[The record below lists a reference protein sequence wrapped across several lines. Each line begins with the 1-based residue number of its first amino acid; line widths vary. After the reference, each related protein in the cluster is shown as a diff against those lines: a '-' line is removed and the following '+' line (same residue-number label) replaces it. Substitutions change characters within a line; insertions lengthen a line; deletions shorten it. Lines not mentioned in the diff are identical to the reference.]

1 VSQSYW
7 IGTGGRVDSAAT
19 GGSGKMRYTYD
30 SLGRVTL
37 VKDAN
42 GDTVETRAYL
52 EQNGNLSAITGS
64 QRSHRYDYDAYGQ
77 LISDSIVGIGK
88 RSFEYDVLN
97 RQKKVWDGLNTNPT
111 EFVYDSLYLTKV
123 IDPKGQ
129 DYQFGYNAVGWATW
143 NRDPAGGRDS
153 VWYSRDGEVTRTKNR
168 RNQFIRFAYDDVHRL
183 VKQWRT
189 AAPADTAFFTYN
201 TGAGANRVTASN
213 PYDTVTTYVSNH
225 GLVDSTKT
233 VFGGRTYTIRAK
245 YTSAGWLDSVTA
257 AGSAGSFLGRR
268 YLYNSGP
275 GTVSEIRLG
284 GKSASL
290 SYNNKL
296 QPTSTT
302 FTGGA
307 VTWRD
312 FIIAEPV
319 ARVEPDP
326 DYPNLANFGRR
337 LEHQQGRIRSH
348 FRTGGSADLGNFF
361 GYDKLDRIQADT
373 FAMVEKDLCSWD
385 ADQGWVCP
393 APTVD
398 SVHVYSYDGA
408 GNRTDLSGT
417 YNTGNRITAFDG
429 CSYATDTTGSVTSRT
444 CGSQTVRFHWTAENW
459 LKALKVV
466 GGDSLD
472 FRYGPWPMRCT

>member
-1 VSQSYW
+1 
-7 IGTGGRVDSAAT
+7 
-19 GGSGKMRYTYD
+19 M
-30 SLGRVTL
+30 
-37 VKDAN
+37 
-42 GDTVETRAYL
+42 
-52 EQNGNLSAITGS
+52 
-64 QRSHRYDYDAYGQ
+64 
-77 LISDSIVGIGK
+77 
-88 RSFEYDVLN
+88 
-97 RQKKVWDGLNTNPT
+97 
-111 EFVYDSLYLTKV
+111 
-123 IDPKGQ
+123 
-129 DYQFGYNAVGWATW
+129 
-143 NRDPAGGRDS
+143 
-153 VWYSRDGEVTRTKNR
+153 
-168 RNQFIRFAYDDVHRL
+168 
-183 VKQWRT
+183 
-189 AAPADTAFFTYN
+189 
-201 TGAGANRVTASN
+201 
-213 PYDTVTTYVSNH
+213 
-225 GLVDSTKT
+225 
-233 VFGGRTYTIRAK
+233 
-245 YTSAGWLDSVTA
+245 
-257 AGSAGSFLGRR
+257 
-268 YLYNSGP
+268 
-275 GTVSEIRLG
+275 
-284 GKSASL
+284 

-348 FRTGGSADLGNFF
+348 FRTGGAADLGNFF
-361 GYDKLDRIQADT
+361 GYDQLDRIKADT

-408 GNRTDLSGT
+408 GNRTDLSGSYT
-417 YNTGNRITAFDG
+417 TGNRITAFNG

-444 CGSQTVRFHWTAENW
+444 CGSQTVRFHWTAENL

-472 FRYGPWPMRCT
+472 FRYDATGRLVRRDLNGSVQRYFLWSGDALFAELNASGVDQVEYSYYPGLDRPHAIGLAGDTVYFAHFDGLGNVIGYVKQNNWLAAGYDYDR